1 MVPNLGMLLGP
12 AGGLAFPW
20 LSNKFFLDCI
30 PEGELCPATLK
41 GLLLVAASSVGLL
54 PVLNFAMRDFT
65 SVFPSYKHREQKP
78 AESQKSHLQFKIL
91 YLQGF
96 PDLRQE
102 CWGAGKLLIG

>member
-65 SVFPSYKHREQKP
+65 SVFPSMFIG
-78 AESQKSHLQFKIL
+78 KSRCALHSVTLQML
-91 YLQGF
+91 
-96 PDLRQE
+96 
-102 CWGAGKLLIG
+102 